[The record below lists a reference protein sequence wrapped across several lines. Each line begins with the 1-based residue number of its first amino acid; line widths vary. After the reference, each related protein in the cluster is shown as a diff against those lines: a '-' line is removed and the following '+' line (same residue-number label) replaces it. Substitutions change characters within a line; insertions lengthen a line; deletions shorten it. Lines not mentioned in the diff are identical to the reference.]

1 MLRLAQHEH
10 ALPQEAH
17 ISWRSTT
24 VLAMHAFEWYHDLL
38 VTARLLQFDLNTL
51 IQPKGVF
58 LLDVAW
64 NKLLLL
70 LKRPLLLFLLWLQL
84 SALEQKWTTIMMIL
98 SWYPYVSMVS
108 CLTWFILLCFPDCKA
123 WNKMSPSVRLFGIG
137 LAEHF
142 VSKSHCCQETQL
154 WLVAQF
160 CILQSREVGQLV
172 RGFLCVL
179 VLPYNDLKARSH
191 HGYNIGS
198 QLPSQKTCN
207 ILVPQNETQQRSRSK
222 APWLKAPWLGVSH
235 ATEAHLFVCRT
246 LRILPGM
253 LSVAGMTL
261 RGLCREWCL
270 RVSDFCLHPPQL
282 FWQNVLAWPMNVHTV
297 WVPNDPTPVASGP
310 NPRFW
315 SSLLFTWKDKV
326 RHTWRTTIGTNN
338 SCQRF
343 RESKCKSR
351 HSSPRQIVAKCSRKS
366 GLNLGCSA
374 SDIKSLT
381 RLQDLFLHNLYHAL
395 LKMHILLGHLWAQ
408 PCNEWQFYLPRFP
421 GMSKSLC
428 CKSPQTSPFV
438 AAAWSTH
445 KNTRQVPR
453 ASCTPWVLSHRVML
467 LAARSISIITYSR
480 GSYALASGYDDL
492 VIWCH
497 LTSLSN
503 LSVCHSFFIRL
514 SLLRSESL
522 SMFPCSC
529 HLQKDSANAAPKPKS
544 ATALAWP
551 AYLMRRVDA

>member
-10 ALPQEAH
+10 GLPQEAH

-38 VTARLLQFDLNTL
+38 VTARLLQFDLNTV

-64 NKLLLL
+64 NKLLLP

-108 CLTWFILLCFPDCKA
+108 CLTWFILFCFPDCKA

-179 VLPYNDLKARSH
+179 VLPYNDLKACSH

-261 RGLCREWCL
+261 RRLCREWCL
-270 RVSDFCLHPPQL
+270 HVSDFCLHPPQL
-282 FWQNVLAWPMNVHTV
+282 FRQNVLAWPMDVHTV
-297 WVPNDPTPVASGP
+297 WVPNHPTPVASGP

-315 SSLLFTWKDKV
+315 SSLLFTWKGKV
-326 RHTWRTTIGTNN
+326 RRTTIGTNGKAN
-338 SCQRF
+338 ASQDTALQGRLWPNALERADWTLAAQLQTSSHSHVCKICFYIICIMHCSRCTSCLDIFGPSHAMNDNLTCQGSLVCRNL
-343 RESKCKSR
+343 C
-351 HSSPRQIVAKCSRKS
+351 VAKALKPVH
-366 GLNLGCSA
+366 LLQPPEA
-374 SDIKSLT
+374 LT
-381 RLQDLFLHNLYHAL
+381 KIHGKFLEHH
-395 LKMHILLGHLWAQ
+395 
-408 PCNEWQFYLPRFP
+408 
-421 GMSKSLC
+421 
-428 CKSPQTSPFV
+428 
-438 AAAWSTH
+438 
-445 KNTRQVPR
+445 
-453 ASCTPWVLSHRVML
+453 VLH
-467 LAARSISIITYSR
+467 
-480 GSYALASGYDDL
+480 GSYHIVWCCGQPDQL
-492 VIWCH
+492 V
-497 LTSLSN
+497 
-503 LSVCHSFFIRL
+503 
-514 SLLRSESL
+514 
-522 SMFPCSC
+522 
-529 HLQKDSANAAPKPKS
+529 
-544 ATALAWP
+544 
-551 AYLMRRVDA
+551 